1 MAGAGRKQRGRGR
14 GYPDGGSD
22 RGQSRDSRG
31 RGRGRGRGGPG
42 GYVAIYD
49 DDEDLAHGTMNFL
62 PRHRRDTPRGRGS
75 RLKTLDDSD
84 INSRYHTPVQE
95 STSRGNGFR
104 YDKLATER
112 APRRH
117 LESKVLRG
125 KISLSQQLYENRPLL
140 KPIAFVP
147 SKLPSLF
154 LNEEEI
160 FKPMA
165 EEADEQEASHAPTAD
180 RVSQIFHRSNLNPN
194 SSESPSGAELPEI
207 DFMDLG
213 RIMNEIEGF
222 GVEAASSKN
231 DSGTSIKMAEGQTTA
246 TTVGTSFMRDRIDI
260 KPSPVQD
267 SLTPANHI
275 QLNDDDE
282 IIVYVAPNPRKGMHI
297 SSSIPSTFAAV
308 VTIPPVADSE
318 TVSGQVQQGG
328 NDHPTHSERIPTP
341 PSPKLSPVFTSGDVS
356 NVALSGSS
364 RSVRPVRR
372 PPRVSKR
379 RVKRHV
385 TFGSFGAIRAEAA
398 LREVDLQRDEQRRGD
413 SDVDWGGSTSEGS
426 SEDGGMQVDQD
437 GDVYAMETFVKG
449 MSILGSAQVT
459 SDDLEDE
466 ARIRAEDEDEEKSN
480 DESAHE
486 SNSSTDQYDEESDVA
501 SETRIMSISD
511 EGDIAIEDE
520 GTSEEEETSKG
531 SFQARLERLRKQT
544 QGRPIR
550 DVLKD
555 ELDGE
560 PEAEE
565 EDSIIAQIQEILD
578 DNDEILRAQDR
589 RQRNRI
595 FQAINHGQPE
605 FEIDFAD
612 SPARRKKNKYIPEEL
627 REQWERDRAKK
638 AERKRVREL
647 ERSAA
652 ALDVFETR
660 KGRKKKKARK
670 ARQAAALAS
679 PMSLETVVG
688 LMRQFVADIGGARTH
703 PLPPMDPQMRKTVHE
718 LAHAFKL
725 NSKSKSS
732 GSGRF
737 TTLTKTTLS
746 GMNVD
751 EKAIGRILRYS
762 SSNITHEGGKGK
774 GRRGAGRIRPRDGE
788 VVGETA
794 PKIDG
799 SNIGFQMLSAMGW
812 EEGGRIGSVG
822 GLEAPL
828 VAVIKTTKLGLGAT
842 RSSS

>member
-1 MAGAGRKQRGRGR
+1 M
-14 GYPDGGSD
+14 S
-22 RGQSRDSRG
+22 S
-31 RGRGRGRGGPG
+31 
-42 GYVAIYD
+42 
-49 DDEDLAHGTMNFL
+49 
-62 PRHRRDTPRGRGS
+62 
-75 RLKTLDDSD
+75 
-84 INSRYHTPVQE
+84 
-95 STSRGNGFR
+95 
-104 YDKLATER
+104 
-112 APRRH
+112 
-117 LESKVLRG
+117 
-125 KISLSQQLYENRPLL
+125 
-140 KPIAFVP
+140 
-147 SKLPSLF
+147 
-154 LNEEEI
+154 
-160 FKPMA
+160 
-165 EEADEQEASHAPTAD
+165 DEQEASHAPTAD

-275 QLNDDDE
+275 PVERPDTHILGGDVEDDDE

-328 NDHPTHSERIPTP
+328 NDHPSPPTSPGEPTLERIPTP

-356 NVALSGSS
+356 NVALFGSS

-379 RVKRHV
+379 RVKRHI

-486 SNSSTDQYDEESDVA
+486 SNSSTDQYDEESDLA

-511 EGDIAIEDE
+511 GDIAIEDE

-565 EDSIIAQIQEILD
+565 EDSIIAQIQ
-578 DNDEILRAQDR
+578 
-589 RQRNRI
+589 
-595 FQAINHGQPE
+595 
-605 FEIDFAD
+605 
-612 SPARRKKNKYIPEEL
+612 
-627 REQWERDRAKK
+627 
-638 AERKRVREL
+638 VM
-647 ERSAA
+647 RS
-652 ALDVFETR
+652 
-660 KGRKKKKARK
+660 
-670 ARQAAALAS
+670 QS
-679 PMSLETVVG
+679 
-688 LMRQFVADIGGARTH
+688 
-703 PLPPMDPQMRKTVHE
+703 QM
-718 LAHAFKL
+718 FP
-725 NSKSKSS
+725 S
-732 GSGRF
+732 
-737 TTLTKTTLS
+737 
-746 GMNVD
+746 
-751 EKAIGRILRYS
+751 
-762 SSNITHEGGKGK
+762 
-774 GRRGAGRIRPRDGE
+774 
-788 VVGETA
+788 
-794 PKIDG
+794 
-799 SNIGFQMLSAMGW
+799 
-812 EEGGRIGSVG
+812 
-822 GLEAPL
+822 
-828 VAVIKTTKLGLGAT
+828 
-842 RSSS
+842 